1 MNENARINACTL
13 FDSNFMY
20 QGLTMIN
27 SVIKNSKLII
37 NWTVLALDEITFDT
51 LCDLNLPNTSI
62 VNIESLR
69 DEELSGLKNLRN
81 WNELCWTA
89 ASCLLSK
96 VVEKSQTGEIS
107 VYIDADCFFY
117 GDISKSINELF
128 LRSEITIHAH
138 NFSPDRI
145 HWMKKS
151 GIYNVGLVG
160 GKKGPEFQQ
169 CLERW
174 RRQVLNECIV
184 DKDAG
189 KCGDQTY
196 LNEWPDLYSN
206 LSIMDSSHSGLGP
219 WNLNNYNLRSIN
231 KVPYNNAE
239 KIIFFHFHAM
249 QIGKIN
255 SFFWAFIPAAGY
267 SLNKTNIIHIYKPY
281 INALKDIYIL
291 LNNSLLDSR
300 FKKSCTWYLKGVLRL
315 RLFLVFFQPANK
327 SISNFV
333 SLYSNKEYINRRY
346 DY

>member
-27 SVIKNSKLII
+27 SAIKNSKLII
-37 NWTVLALDEITFDT
+37 NWTILALDEITFDT

-145 HWMKKS
+145 HWIKKS

-174 RRQVLNECIV
+174 RRQVLNECVV
-184 DKDAG
+184 DQDAG

-196 LNEWPDLYSN
+196 LNEWPDLYSH
-206 LSIMDSSHSGLGP
+206 LSVMNSSHSGLGP
-219 WNLNNYNLRSIN
+219 WNLNNYKLQSIKMAPFN
-231 KVPYNNAE
+231 DTE
-239 KIIFFHFHAM
+239 KLFFIISM
-249 QIGKIN
+249 QCK
-255 SFFWAFIPAAGY
+255 SVKSTAFLGVY
-267 SLNKTNIIHIYKPY
+267 S
-281 INALKDIYIL
+281 
-291 LNNSLLDSR
+291 
-300 FKKSCTWYLKGVLRL
+300 SCWIFT
-315 RLFLVFFQPANK
+315 
-327 SISNFV
+327 
-333 SLYSNKEYINRRY
+333 
-346 DY
+346 